1 MQSPTPANPDRV
13 QQQLAIF
20 DVVRRARGKTLAEV
34 KTMLTKA
41 FAERGLPRQPAL
53 WLDAVASEAAYGKPY
68 IVDLPAAVAADSIT
82 SAPDPKVEEIL
93 RDRRQLRSES
103 DTEGG
108 ETGSATNVAEVK
120 ASDDDAVHHRG
131 AAGVPP
137 LTLLGFVAA
146 AAAIA
151 LAAAAARAALRR
163 SNGASARPHPF
174 TTVAVEGR
182 QGAHRRPW
190 VLFPAGTN
198 PTIATAAIV
207 DAPRPR

>member
-20 DVVRRARGKTLAEV
+20 DVVRRARGKSLAEV

-41 FAERGLPRQPAL
+41 FADRGLPRQPDL
-53 WLDAVASEAAYGKPY
+53 WVDAVASEAAYGKPY

-82 SAPDPKVEEIL
+82 NAPDPKVEEIL

-103 DTEGG
+103 DTEDPEAGP
-108 ETGSATNVAEVK
+108 ATK
-120 ASDDDAVHHRG
+120 AAQREAIDDAAHPRG
-131 AAGVPP
+131 GAGVRP

-163 SNGASARPHPF
+163 SSRHQ
-174 TTVAVEGR
+174 GR
-182 QGAHRRPW
+182 
-190 VLFPAGTN
+190 
-198 PTIATAAIV
+198 
-207 DAPRPR
+207 